1 MKYKT
6 FILYLKDKGCT
17 LHRTSGKHH
26 IYIHPKINRNIV
38 IPKQKE
44 VSQGIIHHTQKL
56 LANV

>member
-6 FILYLKDKGCT
+6 FIMYLIAKGCS

-26 IYIHPKINRNIV
+26 IYIHPKIDRNIV

-44 VSQGIIHHTQKL
+44 VSQGIIYSTQKL
-56 LANV
+56 LQNV